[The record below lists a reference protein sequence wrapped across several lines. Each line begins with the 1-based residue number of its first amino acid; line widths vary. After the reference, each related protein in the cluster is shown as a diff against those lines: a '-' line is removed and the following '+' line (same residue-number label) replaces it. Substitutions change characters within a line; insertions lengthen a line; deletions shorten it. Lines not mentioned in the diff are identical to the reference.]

1 MQMALNL
8 ETFSNADLKSG
19 WRPGNNA
26 GGHSLFKALGHPM
39 AARRGQALFEAC
51 LQNGPIAI
59 YDPRGVA
66 VAFDALFGISRCEI
80 ENIYVQ
86 RVEDQ
91 GTDILQNRA
100 RLLTGLPKSKA
111 KTLLVLSF
119 DAARLTG
126 QLQPLL
132 PAGMVVRSLDEMRID
147 ADMLTNPGDYTDPL
161 NFATNFALFRDIAAE
176 GAGAGQHTTITT
188 ANYWGMH
195 GAEKPGLWLCL
206 FDAHGNV
213 LAEWQE
219 SLPQA
224 GALIRIDSREVR
236 TRFALGD
243 FCGSLFIHALR
254 VARHDIVK
262 YALDIHGEGGFAL
275 SCSHD
280 ANAWP
285 ADFYAGM
292 PAPQSD
298 ERVTLHIQNSHP
310 TPIPAGSVG
319 LGVMGGQ
326 AVSKLD
332 IEIPP
337 FATYSLDVA
346 QLLPQARWPDQIEIH
361 AGRYFVRPRYE
372 TVRAD
377 GRRRIAHANVERT
390 DLKSDPKIPGLSAS
404 MGKSYLMPLP
414 VPPLKQFSSLMLPAP
429 MATGQNELPL
439 RAELYDANGEKVAE
453 HFMGRLQRRDS
464 MPLNI
469 DAWLKKC
476 GAKLASGFGHMEFLY
491 DFRDGG
497 SADGWLHALGKYTL
511 RSSGHTAETIFGAHI
526 YNVPVIYKD
535 EPQSYTDTPPGLSTR
550 LFLRLG
556 QNLGED
562 TDALCHLIY
571 PSSLPWRTKSSTQ
584 IILHDGNGDIVAQ
597 KHVAIACSG
606 SLFWRYSEMFDT
618 DERNT
623 AGAGA
628 YVIVRD
634 ATCRLFGFHGLMQ
647 GTASFS
653 LDHMFG
659 F

>member
-1 MQMALNL
+1 MALNL
-8 ETFSNADLKSG
+8 ETFSNADMKSG

-39 AARRGQALFEAC
+39 AARRGQALFDAC

-66 VAFDALFGISRCEI
+66 AAFDALFGISRCEI

-91 GTDILQNRA
+91 DTGILGKSA
-100 RLLTGLPKSKA
+100 RLLTELPQSKA
-111 KTLLVLSF
+111 RTLLVLSF

-126 QLQPLL
+126 HLQPLL
-132 PAGMVVRSLDEMRID
+132 PAGMTVRSLDEMRID
-147 ADMLTNPGDYTDPL
+147 AEMLTNTGNYTDPL
-161 NFATNFALFRDIAAE
+161 NFATNFALFRDV
-176 GAGAGQHTTITT
+176 AGRDAQGGLHTTITT

-195 GAEKPGLWLCL
+195 GAENPGLWLCL
-206 FDAHGNV
+206 FDANGNV
-213 LAEWQE
+213 LAEWHE
-219 SLPQA
+219 PLPQA
-224 GALIRIDSREVR
+224 GALIQIDSREVR
-236 TRFALGD
+236 ARFGLGD
-243 FCGSLFIHALR
+243 FCGSLFMHALR

-262 YALDIHGEGGFAL
+262 YALDIHGEDGAAL

-292 PAPQSD
+292 PAAQSD
-298 ERVTLHIQNSHP
+298 ERVILHIQNSHP
-310 TPIPAGSVG
+310 TPIPAGTIG
-319 LGVMGGQ
+319 LGIMGGQ
-326 AVSKLD
+326 SVNRLE
-332 IEIPP
+332 IEIAP
-337 FATYSLDVA
+337 FATYALDVA
-346 QLLPQARWPDQIEIH
+346 QLLPQARWPDQVEIH

-372 TVRAD
+372 TVRGD

-390 DLKSDPKIPGLSAS
+390 DLQSDPRIPQLSKS
-404 MGKSYLMPLP
+404 MGKAYLMPLP
-414 VPPLKQFSSLMLPAP
+414 VPPLKEFSSLMLPTP
-429 MATGQNELPL
+429 MAAGQRELPV
-439 RAELYDANGEKVAE
+439 RAELYDANGDKVAE

-464 MPLNI
+464 VPLSI
-469 DAWLKKC
+469 DSWLRQS
-476 GAKLASGFGHMEFLY
+476 GATLASGAGHIEFLY

-497 SADGWLHALGKYTL
+497 EADGWLHALGKYTL
-511 RSSGHTAETIFGAHI
+511 RSSGHQAETIFGAHI

-556 QNLGED
+556 QNLGIKM
-562 TDALCHLIY
+562 DALCHLIY
-571 PSSLPWRTKSSTQ
+571 PASLPWHKKSSTQ
-584 IILHDGNGDIVAQ
+584 IILHDGDGQVVAQ
-597 KHVAIACSG
+597 KQVAITCSG
-606 SLFWRYSEMFDT
+606 SLFWRYSEMFD
-618 DERNT
+618 
-623 AGAGA
+623 AGDRKAAGPGA

-634 ATCRLFGFHGLMQ
+634 ATCRLFGFHGLMH
-647 GTASFS
+647 GTTSFS

>member
-1 MQMALNL
+1 MALNF
-8 ETFSNADLKSG
+8 ETFSNADLKIG

-39 AARRGQALFEAC
+39 AAERGKALFEAC

-91 GTDILQNRA
+91 ESEILGRKAQ
-100 RLLTGLPKSKA
+100 LLTGLPQSRA

-132 PAGMVVRSLDEMRID
+132 PAAMVVQSLDEMRIEP
-147 ADMLTNPGDYTDPL
+147 DMLTNSSNYTDPL
-161 NFATNFALFRDIAAE
+161 NFATNFALFRDV
-176 GAGAGQHTTITT
+176 AGGPDGGLHTVITT

-195 GAEKPGLWLCL
+195 GANNPGLWLCL
-206 FDAHGNV
+206 FDAHGNI
-213 LAEWQE
+213 LAQWQE
-219 SLPQA
+219 PLPQA
-224 GALIRIDSREVR
+224 GALITIDSRVVR
-236 TRFALGD
+236 KRFKLGD

-254 VARHDIVK
+254 VAKHDIVK
-262 YALDIHGEGGFAL
+262 YALDICGQAGAAL

-292 PAPQSD
+292 PAPQSG
-298 ERVTLHIQNSHP
+298 EQVILHIQNSHP
-310 TPIPAGSVG
+310 TPIPAGCVG
-319 LGVMGGQ
+319 LGVMGAQ
-326 AVSKLD
+326 EVHKLD
-332 IEIPP
+332 VEIAP
-337 FATYSLDVA
+337 FATHALDVA
-346 QLLPQARWPDQIEIH
+346 ELLPHAHWPDQIEIH

-372 TVRAD
+372 TIRSD

-390 DLKSDPKIPGLSAS
+390 DLKPDPKIPGLSAS
-404 MGKSYLMPLP
+404 MGKAYLMPLP
-414 VPPLKQFSSLMLPAP
+414 VPPLKQFASLMLPTP

-439 RAELYDANGEKVAE
+439 RADLYDADGAKIAE

-464 MPLNI
+464 VPLNV
-469 DAWLKKC
+469 DDWLKQS
-476 GAKLASGFGHMEFLY
+476 GASLASGFGHVEFVY

-497 SADGWLHALGKYTL
+497 TADGWLHALGKYSL
-511 RSSGHTAETIFGAHI
+511 RSSGHMAETIFGAHI

-556 QNLGED
+556 QNLGTL

-571 PSSLPWRTKSSTQ
+571 PASLPWHATSSTQ
-584 IILHDGNGDIVAQ
+584 IILHDGEGQVVAQ
-597 KHVAIACSG
+597 KQVAIACSG
-606 SLFWRYSEMFDT
+606 SLFWIYSEMFDAG
-618 DERNT
+618 ERKA
-623 AGAGA
+623 AGDGA

-647 GTASFS
+647 GGDSFS

>member
-1 MQMALNL
+1 MALNL

-39 AARRGQALFEAC
+39 AARRGKELFEAC
-51 LQNGPIAI
+51 LKNGPVAI

-80 ENIYVQ
+80 ENIFVQ

-91 GTDILQNRA
+91 GADILQHRA
-100 RLLTGLPKSKA
+100 RLLTALPQSRA

-119 DAARLTG
+119 DAARLTA

-132 PAGMVVRSLDEMRID
+132 PAGMAVRSLDDMRID
-147 ADMLTNPGDYTDPL
+147 ADMLTNPGNYTDPL
-161 NFATNFALFRDIAAE
+161 NFATNFALFRDVAASDAD
-176 GAGAGQHTTITT
+176 AGLHTTLTT
-188 ANYWGMH
+188 ANYWGLH
-195 GAEKPGLWLCL
+195 GAENPGLWLCL
-206 FDAHGNV
+206 FDTDGNV
-213 LAEWQE
+213 LAQWHEP
-219 SLPQA
+219 LPQA

-236 TRFALGD
+236 ARFRLGD
-243 FCGSLFIHALR
+243 FCGSLFMHALR

-262 YALDIHGEGGFAL
+262 YALDIHGEDDRAL

-298 ERVTLHIQNSHP
+298 ERLILHIQNSHP
-310 TPIPAGSVG
+310 APIPAGAVG
-319 LGVMGGQ
+319 LGIMGGQ
-326 AVSKLD
+326 QVNRLD

-346 QLLPQARWPDQIEIH
+346 RLLPQARWPDQIEIH
-361 AGRYFVRPRYE
+361 AGKYFVRPRYE
-372 TVRAD
+372 IVRSD

-390 DLKSDPKIPGLSAS
+390 DLKPDPKIPDLQVS
-404 MGKSYLMPLP
+404 MGKAYLMPLP

-429 MATGQNELPL
+429 MAAGQTELPL
-439 RAELYDANGEKVAE
+439 RAELYDAGGEKVAE
-453 HFMGRLQRRDS
+453 HFMGRLRRRES
-464 MPLNI
+464 VPLNI
-469 DAWLKKC
+469 DDWLKQC
-476 GAKLASGFGHMEFLY
+476 GATLASGFGHVEFLY

-497 SADGWLHALGKYTL
+497 EADGWLHALGKYTL
-511 RSSGHTAETIFGAHI
+511 RASGHAAETIFGAHI

-556 QNLGED
+556 QNLG
-562 TDALCHLIY
+562 TKMDAQCHLIY
-571 PSSLPWRTKSSTQ
+571 PASLPWHKKSSTQ
-584 IILHDGNGDIVAQ
+584 IILHDGGGQVVAQ
-597 KHVAIACSG
+597 KQVAIACSG
-606 SLFWRYSEMFDT
+606 SLFWRYSEMFDAG
-618 DERNT
+618 ERKA

-647 GTASFS
+647 GRTSFS

>member
-1 MQMALNL
+1 MALNL
-8 ETFSNADLKSG
+8 ETFSNADLNSG

-66 VAFDALFGISRCEI
+66 GAFDALFGISRCDI
-80 ENIYVQ
+80 DAIYVQ

-91 GTDILQNRA
+91 GTDVLGHKA
-100 RLLTGLPKSKA
+100 RLLTELAKSKA
-111 KTLLVLSF
+111 KTVLVLSF
-119 DAARLTG
+119 DAVRLTG

-132 PAGMVVRSLDEMRID
+132 PAGIMVRSLDEMRID
-147 ADMLTNPGDYTDPL
+147 DDMLTNPGNYTDPL
-161 NFATNFALFRDIAAE
+161 NFATNFALFRDIA
-176 GAGAGQHTTITT
+176 GMDSDDGLHTTLTT

-195 GAEKPGLWLCL
+195 GAKNPGLWLCL
-206 FDAHGNV
+206 FDAQGKV
-213 LAEWQE
+213 LAQWRQPLAE
-219 SLPQA
+219 A
-224 GALIRIDSREVR
+224 GALITIDSRAVR
-236 TRFALGD
+236 ERFHLGD

-254 VARHDIVK
+254 AAKHDIVK
-262 YALDIHGEGGFAL
+262 YALDIHGEGGAAL

-292 PAPQSD
+292 PAPQTG
-298 ERVTLHIQNSHP
+298 ERVVLHIQNSHP
-310 TPIPAGSVG
+310 TPVPAGSVG

-326 AVSKLD
+326 QVHKLD
-332 IEIPP
+332 LEIPP
-337 FATYSLDVA
+337 FATYSLDIA
-346 QLLPQARWPDQIEIH
+346 DLLPQARWPQQIEIH

-372 TVRAD
+372 TIATD

-390 DLKSDPKIPGLSAS
+390 DLQPDPKIPDLAPS
-404 MGKSYLMPLP
+404 MGKAYLMPLP
-414 VPPLKQFSSLMLPAP
+414 VPPVKDFSSIMLPTP
-429 MATGQNELPL
+429 MALGQIELPL
-439 RAELYDANGEKVAE
+439 RADLYDAGGDKVAE
-453 HFMGRLQRRDS
+453 HFMGRVQRRDS
-464 MPLNI
+464 VPLYI
-469 DAWLKKC
+469 DDWLKQSA
-476 GAKLASGFGHMEFLY
+476 AKLASGFGHVEFVY

-497 SADGWLHALGKYTL
+497 TADGWLHALGKYTL
-511 RSSGHTAETIFGAHI
+511 RSSGHAAETIFGAHI

-556 QNLGED
+556 QNLGMKM
-562 TDALCHLIY
+562 DALCHLIY
-571 PSSLPWRTKSSTQ
+571 PASLPWRATSSTQ
-584 IILHDGNGDIVAQ
+584 IILHDGSGQVVVQ
-597 KHVAIACSG
+597 KQVSIACSG
-606 SLFWRYSEMFDT
+606 SLFWTYSKMFDAA
-618 DERNT
+618 EREA

-647 GTASFS
+647 GTSSFS

>member
-1 MQMALNL
+1 MALNL
-8 ETFSNADLKSG
+8 ETFSNADLKGG

-51 LQNGPIAI
+51 LENGSIAI
-59 YDPRGVA
+59 YDPRGCA

-91 GTDILQNRA
+91 GTDILGRKA
-100 RLLTGLPKSKA
+100 RLLTGLPQSKA

-132 PAGMVVRSLDEMRID
+132 PAGMSVRSLDEMRID
-147 ADMLTNPGDYTDPL
+147 ADMLTNPGNYTDPL
-161 NFATNFALFRDIAAE
+161 NFATNFALFRDV
-176 GAGAGQHTTITT
+176 AGKDADSGLHTILTT
-188 ANYWGMH
+188 VNYWAMH
-195 GAEKPGLWLCL
+195 GAENPGLWLCL

-219 SLPQA
+219 PLPQA
-224 GALIRIDSREVR
+224 GALIRIDSRVVR
-236 TRFALGD
+236 ERFRLGD
-243 FCGSLFIHALR
+243 FCGSLFMHALR
-254 VARHDIVK
+254 VAKHDIVK
-262 YALDIHGEGGFAL
+262 YALDIHGEGGLAL

-292 PAPQSD
+292 PAPQPD
-298 ERVTLHIQNSHP
+298 EQLILYIQNSHP
-310 TPIPAGSVG
+310 TPIPAGSAG
-319 LGVMGGQ
+319 LGIMGGQ
-326 AVSKLD
+326 EVHKLD
-332 IEIPP
+332 LEIPP
-337 FATYSLDVA
+337 FATCSLDVA

-372 TVRAD
+372 ILRRD

-390 DLKSDPKIPGLSAS
+390 DLKPDPKIPGLSAS
-404 MGKSYLMPLP
+404 MGKAYLMPLP
-414 VPPLKQFSSLMLPAP
+414 VPPLKQFASLMLPAP
-429 MATGQNELPL
+429 MAAGQNELPL
-439 RAELYDANGEKVAE
+439 RADLYDASGNKVAE

-464 MPLNI
+464 VPLSI
-469 DAWLKKC
+469 DDWLKQS
-476 GAKLASGFGHMEFLY
+476 GAKLASGFGHVEFVY

-497 SADGWLHALGKYTL
+497 TADGWLHALGKYSL

-535 EPQSYTDTPPGLSTR
+535 EPQSYADTPPGLSTR

-556 QNLGED
+556 QNFGAKM
-562 TDALCHLIY
+562 DALCHLIY
-571 PSSLPWRTKSSTQ
+571 PASLPWHATSSTQ
-584 IILHDGNGDIVAQ
+584 IILHDGEGQVVAQ
-597 KHVAIACSG
+597 KQVAIACSG
-606 SLFWRYSEMFDT
+606 SLFWTYSKMFDAG
-618 DERNT
+618 ERKA
-623 AGAGA
+623 AGDGA

-647 GTASFS
+647 GRDSFS

>member
-1 MQMALNL
+1 MALNL

-39 AARRGQALFEAC
+39 AARRGQTLFEAC
-51 LQNGPIAI
+51 LQNGPLAI
-59 YDPRGVA
+59 YDPRGVC
-66 VAFDALFGISRCEI
+66 VAFDALFGISRCDV

-91 GTDILQNRA
+91 GTDVLGHKA
-100 RLLTGLPKSKA
+100 RLLTELPQSKA

-119 DAARLTG
+119 DAARLTE
-126 QLQPLL
+126 QLQPML
-132 PAGMVVRSLDEMRID
+132 PTGMIVRSLDDMRID
-147 ADMLTNPGDYTDPL
+147 DDMLTNPANYTDPL
-161 NFATNFALFRDIAAE
+161 NFATNFALFRDV
-176 GAGAGQHTTITT
+176 AGRDANNALHTTITT
-188 ANYWGMH
+188 ANYWGMQ
-195 GAEKPGLWLCL
+195 GAQNPGLWLCL

-219 SLPQA
+219 KLPCA
-224 GALIRIDSREVR
+224 GALIRIDSRMVR
-236 TRFALGD
+236 ERFRLGD

-254 VARHDIVK
+254 VAKHDIVK
-262 YALDIHGEGGFAL
+262 YALDIYGEGGAAL
-275 SCSHD
+275 SCNHD

-292 PAPQSD
+292 PGPQD
-298 ERVTLHIQNSHP
+298 NEQVILHIQNSHP
-310 TPIPAGSVG
+310 TPIPAGAIG
-319 LGVMGGQ
+319 LGVMGGH

-332 IEIPP
+332 LEIPA
-337 FATYSLDVA
+337 FATHSLNIA

-372 TVRAD
+372 TIGGD

-390 DLKSDPKIPGLSAS
+390 DLKPDPKIPELAAS
-404 MGKSYLMPLP
+404 MGKAYLMPLP
-414 VPPLKQFSSLMLPAP
+414 VPPLKLFSSLMLPTP

-439 RAELYDANGEKVAE
+439 LAVLYDSNGKKIAE
-453 HFMGRLQRRDS
+453 HFMGRLLRHDS
-464 MPLNI
+464 VPLCI
-469 DAWLKKC
+469 DDWMKQS
-476 GAKLASGFGHMEFLY
+476 GAKLTGGFGHVEFQY

-497 SADGWLHALGKYTL
+497 SADGWLHALGKYVL
-511 RSSGHTAETIFGAHI
+511 RSSGHAAETIFGAHI

-535 EPQSYTDTPPGLSTR
+535 EPQSYTDAPPGLSTR

-556 QNLGED
+556 QNFGMKM
-562 TDALCHLIY
+562 DALCHLIY
-571 PSSLPWRTKSSTQ
+571 PASRPWHATSSTQ
-584 IILHDGNGDIVAQ
+584 IILHNGEGQVVAQ
-597 KHVAIACSG
+597 KQVAIACSG
-606 SLFWRYSEMFDT
+606 SLFWTYSKMFDAG
-618 DERNT
+618 ERKA
-623 AGAGA
+623 AGTGA
-628 YVIVRD
+628 YIIVRD

-647 GTASFS
+647 GTTSFS

>member
-66 VAFDALFGISRCEI
+66 GAFDALFGISRCDI
-80 ENIYVQ
+80 DAIYVQ

-91 GTDILQNRA
+91 GTEVLGRKA
-100 RLLTGLPKSKA
+100 RLLTGLAQSKA
-111 KTLLVLSF
+111 KTVLVLSF

-132 PAGMVVRSLDEMRID
+132 PAGMMVRSLDEMRID
-147 ADMLTNPGDYTDPL
+147 ADMLTNPGNYTDPL
-161 NFATNFALFRDIAAE
+161 NFATNFALFRDV
-176 GAGAGQHTTITT
+176 AGKDGGSGLHTTLTT

-195 GAEKPGLWLCL
+195 GAQNPGLWLCL
-206 FDAHGNV
+206 FDAHGKV
-213 LAEWQE
+213 LAQWREP
-219 SLPQA
+219 LARA
-224 GALIRIDSREVR
+224 GALITLDSRVVR
-236 TRFALGD
+236 ERFRLGD

-254 VARHDIVK
+254 VAKHYIVK
-262 YALDIHGEGGFAL
+262 YALDIHGEDGAAL
-275 SCSHD
+275 SCNHD

-292 PAPQSD
+292 PAPQTG
-298 ERVTLHIQNSHP
+298 ERVVLHIQNSHP

-319 LGVMGGQ
+319 LGVMGGHK
-326 AVSKLD
+326 VHRLD
-332 IEIPP
+332 VEIPP
-337 FATYSLDVA
+337 FATYALDIA
-346 QLLPQARWPDQIEIH
+346 DLLPRARWPEQIEIH

-372 TVRAD
+372 TIGAD

-390 DLKSDPKIPGLSAS
+390 DLQPDSKIPELAAS
-404 MGKSYLMPLP
+404 MGKAYLMPLP
-414 VPPLKQFSSLMLPAP
+414 VPPVKDFSSIMLPTP
-429 MATGQNELPL
+429 MATGQIELPL
-439 RAELYDANGEKVAE
+439 RADLYDAGGEKVAE

-464 MPLNI
+464 VPLNI
-469 DAWLKKC
+469 DDWLKQS
-476 GAKLASGFGHMEFLY
+476 GAKLASGFGHVEFVY

-497 SADGWLHALGKYTL
+497 TADGWLHALGKYSL
-511 RSSGHTAETIFGAHI
+511 RSSGHAAETIFGAHI

-556 QNLGED
+556 QNLG
-562 TDALCHLIY
+562 TKMDALCHLIY
-571 PSSLPWRTKSSTQ
+571 PASLPWHPKSSTQ
-584 IILHDGNGDIVAQ
+584 IILHDGEGQVVAQ
-597 KHVAIACSG
+597 KQVAIACSG
-606 SLFWRYSEMFDT
+606 SLFWTYSKMFDAG
-618 DERNT
+618 ERKA
-623 AGAGA
+623 AGEGA
-628 YVIVRD
+628 YVLVRD

-647 GTASFS
+647 GTTSFS

>member
-1 MQMALNL
+1 MALNL
-8 ETFSNADLKSG
+8 ETFSNADLKGG

-26 GGHSLFKALGHPM
+26 GGHSLFKALGHPL
-39 AARRGQALFEAC
+39 AAERGKALFEAC

-91 GTDILQNRA
+91 GTDILGRKA
-100 RLLTGLPKSKA
+100 RLLTGLPQSKA
-111 KTLLVLSF
+111 RTLLVLSF

-132 PAGMVVRSLDEMRID
+132 PAGMRVRSLDEMRID
-147 ADMLTNPGDYTDPL
+147 ADMLTNPGNYTDPL
-161 NFATNFALFRDIAAE
+161 NFATNFALFRDV
-176 GAGAGQHTTITT
+176 AGKDADSGLHTILTT
-188 ANYWGMH
+188 ANYWGFH
-195 GAEKPGLWLCL
+195 GAENPGLWLRL
-206 FDAHGNV
+206 FDAHGNA

-219 SLPQA
+219 PLPQA
-224 GALIRIDSREVR
+224 GALIRIDSRVVR
-236 TRFALGD
+236 ERFRLGD

-254 VARHDIVK
+254 VAKHDIVK
-262 YALDIHGEGGFAL
+262 YALDIHGEGGLAL

-292 PAPQSD
+292 PAPQPD
-298 ERVTLHIQNSHP
+298 EQLILHIQNSHP
-310 TPIPAGSVG
+310 TPIPAGSAG
-319 LGVMGGQ
+319 LGIMGGQ
-326 AVSKLD
+326 EVHKLD
-332 IEIPP
+332 LEIPP
-337 FATYSLDVA
+337 FATCSLDVA
-346 QLLPQARWPDQIEIH
+346 QLLPRARWPDQIEIH

-372 TVRAD
+372 ILRRD

-390 DLKSDPKIPGLSAS
+390 DLKPDPKIPGLSAS
-404 MGKSYLMPLP
+404 MGKAYLMPLP
-414 VPPLKQFSSLMLPAP
+414 VPPLKQFSSLVLPAP

-439 RAELYDANGEKVAE
+439 RADLYDASGNKVAE

-464 MPLNI
+464 VPLSI
-469 DAWLKKC
+469 DDWLKKS
-476 GAKLASGFGHMEFLY
+476 GAKLASGFGHVEFVY

-497 SADGWLHALGKYTL
+497 TADGWLHALGKYSL
-511 RSSGHTAETIFGAHI
+511 RSSGHMAETIFGAHI

-556 QNLGED
+556 QNFGAKM
-562 TDALCHLIY
+562 DALCHLIY
-571 PSSLPWRTKSSTQ
+571 PASLPWHATSSTQ
-584 IILHDGNGDIVAQ
+584 IILHDGEGQVVAQ
-597 KHVAIACSG
+597 KQVAIACSG
-606 SLFWRYSEMFDT
+606 SLFWIYSKMFDAG
-618 DERNT
+618 ERKA
-623 AGAGA
+623 AGDDA

-647 GTASFS
+647 GITSFS